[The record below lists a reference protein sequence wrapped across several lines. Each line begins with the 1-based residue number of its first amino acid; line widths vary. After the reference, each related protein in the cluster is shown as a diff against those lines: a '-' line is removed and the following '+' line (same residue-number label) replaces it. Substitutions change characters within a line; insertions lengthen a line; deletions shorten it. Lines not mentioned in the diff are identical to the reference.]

1 MVQVELWLIIINQP
15 TKGEKCVFY
24 FIGSE
29 AQVFNQNMFCD
40 LDILL
45 YESNVLLSH

>member
-1 MVQVELWLIIINQP
+1 MVQVELWLIIIGQP

-29 AQVFNQNMFCD
+29 AQVFNENSAF
-40 LDILL
+40 L
-45 YESNVLLSH
+45 EAN